1 MRAHLLEVGAGPCV
15 PGWQP
20 HPVTEVGG
28 CHPAGSLLEL
38 AGGRG
43 VRIEDVRVGTPVLT
57 PSGYEPVVGRLH
69 AEPIVSREY
78 FEIVTSRGVM
88 SISPLHWLYVNGSLA
103 DPAGV
108 RPGDWLTAPDDT
120 RAEVLSVRRTLRE
133 GAYHITTPSGAY
145 YVDGHL
151 ASTYMAVVPH
161 WAWRLFGDGYVRLRH
176 RLGVPVTRGPKT
188 AQPFEQAPS
197 TPAAVNR

>member
-1 MRAHLLEVGAGPCV
+1 MQLRGAGRKGAPQPPL
-15 PGWQP
+15 PGR
-20 HPVTEVGG
+20 
-28 CHPAGSLLEL
+28 EL
-38 AGGRG
+38 AGGRA